1 HLHEAARRMT
11 ELANQFTQP
20 SELEERALTVAARE
34 LLLAQASDWAFIM
47 KTGTVVEYAH
57 KRTKEHID
65 NFNKL
70 YRQLNDQTIQPEFL
84 SELEWKSTLFPTL
97 DFRLYRSR

>member
-1 HLHEAARRMT
+1 MTALARKFDRPT
-11 ELANQFTQP
+11 PLQH
-20 SELEERALTVAARE
+20 RALTQAARE

-57 KRTKEHID
+57 KRTKTHVD

-70 YRQLNDQTIQPEFL
+70 HDQLLHENIHEPDL
-84 SELEWKSTLFPTL
+84 GDMEWKNNLFPTL
-97 DFRLYRSR
+97 DYRLFQ